1 MHGRD
6 VRAFYD
12 GLAADYHLI
21 FADYRLE
28 LFILLEGPDGWELRR
43 HLSRYHAIRRGE
55 LGAVL
60 ASAGF
65 DDVRWLAPDEAGLH
79 QPTVI
84 ARAP

>member
-21 FADYRLE
+21 F
-28 LFILLEGPDGWELRR
+28 
-43 HLSRYHAIRRGE
+43 
-55 LGAVL
+55 
-60 ASAGF
+60 
-65 DDVRWLAPDEAGLH
+65 GLH